1 MSGQAVSKQ
10 GQADLALAANT
21 LIWAFSFV
29 AVKQALS
36 HASPLVFLVLRFSIA
51 TLALGLLFRSRIH
64 FRQVV
69 STGRGALVA
78 GVSLFAGYVLQ
89 TSGLQTTT
97 ASKSAFLTGLSVP
110 LVPLLSCVVYKKRP
124 RLLELG
130 GALTATAGM
139 GLMTLEGLV
148 LRLSRGDLLTLAGAV
163 AFAGH
168 IVAVGHYS
176 TRMNLETL
184 SFIQIG
190 VVAGLSTA
198 TFWWAETPV
207 LHPAASLWFAV
218 LFTGLAATALT
229 FTVQVW
235 AQRHTTAAR
244 TALMYSLE
252 PVAAGLASYMLLG
265 ERLSIRAGLG
275 AALIFSGILLVE
287 LKRTNSNLHL
297 QHKAAIPEV

>member
-1 MSGQAVSKQ
+1 LSVGRAK
-10 GQADLALAANT
+10 QADLALAANT

-36 HASPLVFLVLRFSIA
+36 HASPLFFLVLRFTA
-51 TLALGLLFRSRIH
+51 AALVLGLLFRGRIH
-64 FRQVV
+64 LRKVL

-78 GVSLFAGYVLQ
+78 GVCLFAGYVLQ
-89 TSGLQTTT
+89 TTGLQTTT

-110 LVPLLSCVVYKKRP
+110 LVPLLSCVVYRKRP
-124 RLLELG
+124 RLLDLG
-130 GALTATAGM
+130 GALSATVGM

-148 LRLSRGDLLTLAGAV
+148 VRLSRGDLLTLAGAV
-163 AFAGH
+163 AFAAH

-176 TRMNLETL
+176 THMNLESL
-184 SFIQIG
+184 SFVQIG
-190 VVAGLSTA
+190 AVAALAAT

-207 LHPAASLWFAV
+207 LQPVASLWFAV
-218 LFTGLAATALT
+218 LFTGLMATALT

-252 PVAAGLASYMLLG
+252 PVAAALASYMLLG
-265 ERLSIRAGLG
+265 ERLSLRAGLG
-275 AALIFSGILLVE
+275 AALIFSGILVVE
-287 LKRTNSNLHL
+287 LKRANSAGHL
-297 QHKAAIPEV
+297 SNWVAIREV

>member
-1 MSGQAVSKQ
+1 MSVGRAK
-10 GQADLALAANT
+10 QADLALAANT

-29 AVKQALS
+29 AVKQALG
-36 HASPLVFLVLRFSIA
+36 HASPLLFLVLRFSA
-51 TLALGLLFRSRIH
+51 AALVLGLLFHKRIH
-64 FRQVV
+64 FQRVF

-78 GVSLFAGYVLQ
+78 GACLFAGYVLQ
-89 TSGLQTTT
+89 TTGLQSTS

-110 LVPLLSCVVYKKRP
+110 LVPLLSCLVYGKRP

-130 GALTATAGM
+130 GALSALAGM

-148 LRLSRGDLLTLAGAV
+148 LRFSRGDLLTMAGAV
-163 AFAGH
+163 AFAAH

-176 TRMNLETL
+176 THMNLESL

-190 VVAGLSTA
+190 VVAALAGA

-207 LHPAASLWFAV
+207 LQPTASLWLAV
-218 LFTGLAATALT
+218 LFTGLLATALT

-252 PVAAGLASYMLLG
+252 PVAAALASYLLLG
-265 ERLSIRAGLG
+265 ERLSPRAWLG
-275 AALIFSGILLVE
+275 AALIFSGILAVE
-287 LKRTNSNLHL
+287 LKRAISAGHL
-297 QHKAAIPEV
+297 EDRVAVREV